1 MLLVILFVWK
11 QGVFQSVASN
21 SVSVET
27 DYVILL
33 LNVVVMEAE
42 LWWQDTAPKK
52 SFLCFPSLRGF
63 LIKERICSHSFKR
76 SFLCEW
82 ISSIW
87 KEYHLCEGNSDII
100 DKIFLQ
106 IWGSVE

>member
-33 LNVVVMEAE
+33 LSVVVMEAE

-52 SFLCFPSLRGF
+52 SFVF
-63 LIKERICSHSFKR
+63 L
-76 SFLCEW
+76 L
-82 ISSIW
+82 
-87 KEYHLCEGNSDII
+87 
-100 DKIFLQ
+100 
-106 IWGSVE
+106 